1 MRKKKDM
8 VELSLRLPS
17 EGWKD
22 LTALLMALLGAAPAV
37 AGESMQRSAGEENPA
52 FDEEVFRRRESAE
65 LRGGDVVPAMA
76 ELPERLVQRYRVTL
90 HGDAPLSVP
99 APAGYGMEVA
109 ESASFERTAE
119 SSRDAAEQSGTAED
133 WERRWERDCRRYDS
147 GFPIR

>member
-37 AGESMQRSAGEENPA
+37 ADESVQHSAVEENPA

-65 LRGGDVVPAMA
+65 LRGEDALPAMA
-76 ELPERLVQRYRVTL
+76 ELPEQPVQRYRVTL
-90 HGDAPLSVP
+90 NGDEPLSVP
-99 APAGYGMEVA
+99 APAGYGMEAA
-109 ESASFERTAE
+109 ESASLERAAE
-119 SSRDAAEQSGTAED
+119 HSRDSAEQGGAAED